1 MKEPLIRP
9 DNPED
14 MEKLEEAAR
23 RAGVSYKVI
32 HRLKNEYQLKRSRYY
47 LGSDHLYREM
57 IYYIRQYPEYI
68 RLLSVVEDGTPG
80 RSDADMP
87 AKTNQV
93 SQPTERQAL
102 RHISLQECEHRID
115 IIDDA
120 LLTIPDQYRNG
131 VFEHVVYQTDYCD
144 KIYYYA
150 NINTWKRWTQ
160 KFVYEVAIRRGYG
173 PIIEQLRRF

>member
-23 RAGVSYKVI
+23 QAGISYKVI
-32 HRLKNEYQLKRSRYY
+32 HRIKNEYQLKRSRYY

-57 IYYIRQYPEYI
+57 VYYIRQYPEYI
-68 RLLSVVEDGTPG
+68 RLLDIAAEDCPSSRMDIPA
-80 RSDADMP
+80 RS
-87 AKTNQV
+87 NQV

-102 RHISLQECEHRID
+102 RHISLQECEHRIH
-115 IIDDA
+115 IINDA
-120 LLTIPDQYRNG
+120 LLTIPDQYRDG

-144 KIYYYA
+144 KLYYYA

-160 KFVYEVAIRRGYG
+160 KFIYEVAVRRGYG
-173 PIIEQLRRF
+173 PIIEQLRQF